1 MIFLVILI
9 VALLLIV
16 TGVCGIYFSRK
27 NKTIKFFLSK
37 KNTFIFVF
45 LLSFITFSFEIKSG
59 KHFLNSIGY
68 TFGYVILL
76 TYPTAALA
84 SFFMNKFKFNKE
96 ELWPAWFV
104 ILIWILI
111 IMYREYFI

>member
-1 MIFLVILI
+1 MIFIIILI
-9 VALLLIV
+9 LGLLLIV

-27 NKTIKFFLSK
+27 NKAIKFFLSK
-37 KNTFIFVF
+37 KNTLIFVSI
-45 LLSFITFSFEIKSG
+45 LSFVTFSFEIKSG
-59 KHFLNSIGY
+59 KDFFNSIGY

-96 ELWPAWFV
+96 ELWSAWFV

-111 IMYREYFI
+111 IMYRDYFI